1 MRILIT
7 DTTWTM
13 AALTHDLREAGFL
26 VTGAADGAEIL
37 EYLRTGQQDAV
48 LIDPDLPD
56 MAARDLLRRVREAD
70 ARVPLCLV
78 QTDVSRADRQ
88 QAMTEGADDVIDWPR
103 QAGGDLMARLRAYVR
118 RARGFARPQIGL
130 GVLTLDLDLRQVRAG
145 GTLVPLT
152 RLEYE
157 IVESLALRR
166 GAVMTREE
174 IMLQLYAWED
184 EPDAKILDVYLCRI
198 RSKLAAAGAGGSL
211 IATSYSHGYRL
222 AACPEGLALAA

>member
-13 AALTHDLREAGFL
+13 AALAHDLHEAGFL
-26 VTGAADGAEIL
+26 VTLAADGAELL

-56 MAARDLLRRVREAD
+56 MAARDLLRQVRETD

-78 QTDVSRADRQ
+78 QAGATPPDRQ

-103 QAGGDLMARLRAYVR
+103 QAGGDLMAQLRAYVR
-118 RARGFARPQIGL
+118 RARGFARPEIGL
-130 GVLTLDLDLRQVRAG
+130 GGLTLDLDLRQLRAG

-174 IMLQLYAWED
+174 IMLQLYAWQD

-198 RSKLAAAGAGGSL
+198 RSKLALAGAADSL

-222 AACPEGLALAA
+222 AASPEGLALAA

>member
-1 MRILIT
+1 
-7 DTTWTM
+7 
-13 AALTHDLREAGFL
+13 
-26 VTGAADGAEIL
+26 
-37 EYLRTGQQDAV
+37 
-48 LIDPDLPD
+48 
-56 MAARDLLRRVREAD
+56 
-70 ARVPLCLV
+70 
-78 QTDVSRADRQ
+78 
-88 QAMTEGADDVIDWPR
+88 
-103 QAGGDLMARLRAYVR
+103 MARLRAYVR